1 MRSLTTFFGSAL
13 CAFALLAAPVQAKDK
28 SAGAPAAACKCTAD
42 TCKCEKKGKCKCPE
56 ASCTCEKCKAI
67 RNGKPATTTP
77 APAAPAKQIFE
88 LNNDIQNHCGKCDKK
103 DDDKEKPAT
112 CPSCPSKDPAPAK
125 ESINVG
131 NNGKCDKKDCDKD
144 KPATCP
150 DKDSAAAKESVNV
163 GDNGKCD
170 KKDDDKEKPAVC
182 PNCPSPEK
190 K

>member
-1 MRSLTTFFGSAL
+1 MRSISTFFGSAL
-13 CAFALLAAPVQAKDK
+13 CAFALLVAPVQAKDK
-28 SAGAPAAACKCTAD
+28 SSGAPAAACKCTPD
-42 TCKCEKKGKCKCPE
+42 TCKCEKKGKCKCAE

-67 RNGKPATTTP
+67 RDGKSATTTP

-88 LNNDIQNHCGKCDKK
+88 LNNDIQNHC
-103 DDDKEKPAT
+103 
-112 CPSCPSKDPAPAK
+112 
-125 ESINVG
+125 
-131 NNGKCDKKDCDKD
+131 GKCDKKDCDKD

-182 PNCPSPEK
+182 PSCPSPEK